1 MALIELE
8 NISFIYD
15 DNLALKDISFSIEKG
30 ECIGLEGDNGSGKTT
45 LIKIINGILFASSGK
60 YIFNGKEISQKTMK
74 NESLAKELHQ
84 KIGFVFQNPD
94 TQLFC
99 NSVRDEI
106 EFGPR
111 QLGLSEEEIKTRCDD
126 VMAMLGI
133 TNIQDRAPYHL
144 SGGEKKKT
152 ALACIL
158 SMNPEILVLDEP
170 MNGLDRKS
178 REKLL
183 GFLVAW
189 KSAGKTLII
198 ATHDDKLLNLL
209 ADRIITISEDHTLV
223 QE

>member
-60 YIFNGKEISQKTMK
+60 YIFNGKEISQKTMN

-209 ADRIITISEDHTLV
+209 TDRIITISEDHTLV

>member
-209 ADRIITISEDHTLV
+209 TDRIITISEDHTLV